1 MSKFSERFRQLK
13 EEKQGMTLKEL
24 SLKLDI
30 TVPNLSYYMKG
41 REPNYDTL
49 IKIADYFG
57 VTTDW
62 LVGRTD
68 EKDAK
73 QSSIINEVEKQ
84 LVSRYNDNKLQ
95 DEKKDLYLNNQE
107 GFYQSLSELYWLY
120 QTNLNLKQLKDF
132 NNYFDIFFRALNYYL
147 ELVNHFVVLPI
158 SYANSELI
166 ANLLTN
172 ARIATDIMASSLRM
186 ALHDYTRQYLDL
198 NKDDFSEDE
207 YKSITRL
214 FNVVFINQQIHYS
227 TNELK
232 QSLDHLLNNWYTL

>member
-68 EKDAK
+68 ERNNS
-73 QSSIINEVEKQ
+73 QSSIISEIENQ
-84 LVSRYNDNKLQ
+84 LSLDENDKLSGKRRELFLYNMRNLYSSMVDMYALFLFT
-95 DEKKDLYLNNQE
+95 DESYITQFNVYLNMA
-107 GFYQSLSELYWLY
+107 SA
-120 QTNLNLKQLKDF
+120 
-132 NNYFDIFFRALNYYL
+132 IFNYYIREMDKGFRDL
-147 ELVNHFVVLPI
+147 SKNSVLTMMKKEEII
-158 SYANSELI
+158 SDAMQAVILLSSFNYANYLSHDNDLPEEERTILQEI
-166 ANLLTN
+166 VSFSFSNFKDKYPDKNLFETF
-172 ARIATDIMASSLRM
+172 
-186 ALHDYTRQYLDL
+186 
-198 NKDDFSEDE
+198 NKMGQIQSDD
-207 YKSITRL
+207 
-214 FNVVFINQQIHYS
+214 
-227 TNELK
+227 
-232 QSLDHLLNNWYTL
+232 